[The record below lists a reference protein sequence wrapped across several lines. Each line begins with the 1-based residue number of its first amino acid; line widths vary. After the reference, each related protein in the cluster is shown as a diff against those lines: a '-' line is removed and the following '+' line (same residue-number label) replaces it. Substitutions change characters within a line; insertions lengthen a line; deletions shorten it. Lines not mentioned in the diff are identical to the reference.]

1 MKTSEKIELISAA
14 LVAMQGEAEHA
25 NFDSKNPHFK
35 SKYASLAEVIDTVK
49 PILAR
54 HELAVIQLP
63 GYREGIGHVLCT
75 RILHTSGQWIEEEMK
90 LNPIKDDPQGL
101 GSSLTYSRRY
111 SIPGVAMI
119 ASEED
124 DDGNAASHAPNVT
137 PVQARA
143 VTKEQVLKH
152 LNSLNAEDD
161 IRKFFPSA
169 ITRLGFMKGSYEYS
183 EIVKEFTRRTNEVK
197 PAANEEAKA
206 A

>member
-1 MKTSEKIELISAA
+1 MKTSDNIELISAA
-14 LVAMQGEAEHA
+14 LVAMQGEAQHA

-49 PILAR
+49 PILAK

-75 RILHTSGQWIEEEMK
+75 RILHKSGQWIEEEMK

-119 ASEED
+119 ASEDD
-124 DDGNAASHAPNVT
+124 DDGNAASHGPNVT
-137 PVQARA
+137 PIQAKA

-152 LNSLNAEDD
+152 LQSLHTEDD

-169 ITRLGFMKGSYEYS
+169 ITRLCFMKGSDEYS
-183 EIVKEFTRRTNEVK
+183 EIVKAFTQHTNDVK
-197 PAANEEAKA
+197 KAANEAKSA
-206 A
+206 

>member
-1 MKTSEKIELISAA
+1 MKTSESIDLISAA
-14 LVAMQGEAEHA
+14 IVAMQSEAQHA

-49 PILAR
+49 PILAK

-63 GYREGIGHVLCT
+63 AFRESIGHVLCT
-75 RILHTSGQWIEEEMK
+75 RILHKSGQWIEEEMR

-124 DDGNAASHAPNVT
+124 DDGNSASHAPNVT
-137 PVQARA
+137 TVQAKA
-143 VTKEQVLKH
+143 FTKEQVIKH
-152 LNSLNAEDD
+152 LHSLNTEDD
-161 IRKFFPSA
+161 IRKFFPAA
-169 ITRLGFMKGSYEYS
+169 ITRLGFMKGSTEYS
-183 EIVKEFTRRTNEVK
+183 EIVNAFTNRTNEVK
-197 PAANEEAKA
+197 AA
-206 A
+206 

>member
-1 MKTSEKIELISAA
+1 
-14 LVAMQGEAEHA
+14 
-25 NFDSKNPHFK
+25 
-35 SKYASLAEVIDTVK
+35 
-49 PILAR
+49 
-54 HELAVIQLP
+54 
-63 GYREGIGHVLCT
+63 
-75 RILHTSGQWIEEEMK
+75 MK

-137 PVQARA
+137 PVQAKA
-143 VTKEQVLKH
+143 VTQEQVLKH
-152 LNSLNAEDD
+152 LQSLNTEDD

-169 ITRLGFMKGSYEYS
+169 ITRLGFMKGSAEYN
-183 EIVKEFTRRTNEVK
+183 EIVQKFTQRTNELK
-197 PAANEEAKA
+197 LAANEAKA

>member
-1 MKTSEKIELISAA
+1 MKTSDNIELISAA
-14 LVAMQGEAEHA
+14 LVAMQAEAEHA

-49 PILAR
+49 PILAK

-63 GYREGIGHVLCT
+63 AYREAIGHVLCT
-75 RILHTSGQWIEEEMK
+75 RILHKSGQWIEEEMK

-143 VTKEQVLKH
+143 VTKEQVMKH
-152 LNSLNAEDD
+152 LNTLTTEED
-161 IRKFFPSA
+161 IRKFFPAA
-169 ITRLGFMKGSYEYS
+169 IARMNLMKPSEEYNDM
-183 EIVKEFTRRTNEVK
+183 VKEFTKRTNDVK
-197 PAANEEAKA
+197 SIAANEAQA

>member
-1 MKTSEKIELISAA
+1 MKTSESIDLISAA
-14 LVAMQGEAEHA
+14 LVAMQGEAQHA

-35 SKYASLAEVIDTVK
+35 SKYASLAEIIDTVK
-49 PILAR
+49 PILAK

-63 GYREGIGHVLCT
+63 AYREGIGHMLCT
-75 RILHTSGQWIEEEMK
+75 RILHKSGQWIEEEMR

-124 DDGNAASHAPNVT
+124 DDGNAASHGPNVT
-137 PVQARA
+137 PVQAKA
-143 VTKEQVLKH
+143 VTKDQVIKH
-152 LNSLNAEDD
+152 LNSLHSEDD

-169 ITRLGFMKGSYEYS
+169 ITRLGFMKGSNEYN
-183 EIVKEFTRRTNEVK
+183 EIVKVFTQRTNEVK
-197 PAANEEAKA
+197 SVASNEAQAA
-206 A
+206 